1 MHVLVTRPKRDGEA
15 LKSRLERHGW
25 RAGLEP
31 LIDIVPNAVPI
42 SAIENASGLIVTSRN
57 ALDALALSPALPLA
71 LTLPLLVVGPGTA
84 AMALELGFRD
94 VFEGSG
100 TGADLVPEIARR
112 SKTDGTAFIYLAGD
126 VKAFDLSAA
135 LARQN
140 VDIETLTVYQSVA
153 AKTLTPQTVEA
164 LQRREFD
171 VVTLMSPRT
180 ANTWG
185 RLISGLLPRPDLSGI
200 TYVCLSQ
207 NVSEALKARVE
218 GPKILIAARPNL
230 EELFVVLKRLA
241 ARPEAE

>member
-15 LKSRLERHGW
+15 LKARLEQHGW
-25 RAGLEP
+25 RASLEP

-42 SAIENASGLIVTSRN
+42 SAIENASGLIATSRN
-57 ALDALALSPALPLA
+57 ALEALAPSPALPLA

-84 AMALELGFRD
+84 ERALELGFRD

-100 TGADLVPEIARR
+100 TGADLVPEIAHR
-112 SKTDGTAFIYLAGD
+112 SKMDGTTFIYLAGD

-140 VDIETLTVYQSVA
+140 VGIKTVTVYQSVA
-153 AKTLTPQTVEA
+153 AETLTPQTVEA
-164 LQRREFD
+164 LRRREFD
-171 VVTLMSPRT
+171 AVTLMSPRT
-180 ANTWG
+180 ADTWG
-185 RLISGLLPRPDLSGI
+185 LLISRLLPCPDLSGI

-207 NVSEALKARVE
+207 NVSEALKARVQA
-218 GPKILIAARPNL
+218 PHILIAARPNL
-230 EELFVVLKRLA
+230 EELIVVLKRLA